1 MNTVVYYVTCDFVY
15 LRAGQITFKLELE
28 RSNDERDKREYT
40 IKAWYYHDSIGF
52 ETYHNHGRCFDWD
65 NYTHESAC

>member
-28 RSNDERDKREYT
+28 RSNYQRDKLKLT
-40 IKAWYYHDSIGF
+40 IKA
-52 ETYHNHGRCFDWD
+52 
-65 NYTHESAC
+65 